1 MTVPRALMMAVKTA
15 IQSRILRGSM
25 SKIEE
30 PSESSEEEVEE
41 PSSFLLGVGVGSPA
55 GLVVDGASGVVVAV
69 AVASG
74 VVVSALATVT
84 PDKGNGSGGS
94 SSDKGLTGEELH
106 SRSLYISEISK
117 TSQMLLR
124 H

>member
-15 IQSRILRGSM
+15 IQSRILDGSM
-25 SKIEE
+25 SEIEE
-30 PSESSEEEVEE
+30 PSESSEEEEEE

-69 AVASG
+69 AVAYG

-84 PDKGNGSGGS
+84 PDRETAAVVAAATRALREKSFI
-94 SSDKGLTGEELH
+94 LVPYT
-106 SRSLYISEISK
+106 SRKFQRPHRCY
-117 TSQMLLR
+117 
-124 H
+124 